1 MEGEEASRASYDALA
16 EAYADRFVDELA
28 VKPLDRALL
37 SAFVEEIRNRDA
49 VAGATV
55 ADVGCGPGHI
65 ARFLHGLGVDACGV
79 DLSPR
84 MCEIARRLN
93 PGLIFYEA
101 SMLNLPVAD
110 AKWAGIVAFY
120 AVCHIASH
128 DLAAV
133 FAEFRR
139 VLKPDGLLLVS
150 FHGGDE
156 VRHADEMLGVK
167 VDLAFHFHSAA
178 LVTAQLRQVG
188 FDVRAVLEREPYE
201 PLEVATRRVY
211 VQATRSAAGDPGT

>member
-1 MEGEEASRASYDALA
+1 MEREEASRASYDAVA
-16 EAYADRFVDELA
+16 EAYADRFADELA

-37 SAFVEEIRNRDA
+37 TAFAEEILSRETSS
-49 VAGATV
+49 GATV
-55 ADVGCGPGHI
+55 ADVGSGPGHI

-79 DLSPR
+79 DFSPR

-101 SMLNLPVAD
+101 SMLELPVAD
-110 AKWAGIVAFY
+110 AEWAGIVAFY
-120 AVCHIASH
+120 AICHIAWH
-128 DLAAV
+128 DLAAL

-156 VRHADEMLGVK
+156 IRHADELLGVK
-167 VDLAFHFHSAA
+167 VDLDFHFHSAA
-178 LVTAQLRQVG
+178 QVTGALREAG
-188 FDVRAVLEREPYE
+188 FDVRSVLERQPYE

-211 VQATRSAAGDPGT
+211 IQATRSAVPDLGA